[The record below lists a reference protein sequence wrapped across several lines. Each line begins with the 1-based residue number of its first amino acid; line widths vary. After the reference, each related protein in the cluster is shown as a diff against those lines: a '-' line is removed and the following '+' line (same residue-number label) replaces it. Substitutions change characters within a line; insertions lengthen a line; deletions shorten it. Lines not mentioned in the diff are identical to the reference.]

1 VEKHLLDERIG
12 YWRLDGHTSEARREA
27 MMRAFQDPAINRQRV
42 FLLNSQAGGVSI
54 TLDAA
59 DEMHQL
65 DRMYPPEANTQL
77 YGRIFRRGRVHEVF
91 YYLYESMGTIDE
103 QITAKTEAGHEAQL
117 KVLDGRRGLEYVRTL
132 ATYNPEAVK

>member
-1 VEKHLLDERIG
+1 VTCPTCHAGRDHTHGDKCVAGRP
-12 YWRLDGHTSEARREA
+12 RL
-27 MMRAFQDPAINRQRV
+27 

-59 DEMHQL
+59 EELHQL

-77 YGRIFRRGRVHEVF
+77 YGRIFRRGRAHEVF

-103 QITAKTEAGHEAQL
+103 AITAKTEAGHAEQL
-117 KVLDGRRGLEYVRTL
+117 RTLDGRRGLEYVRTL
-132 ATYNPEAVK
+132 AKYNPEGK